1 MQACSR
7 HRGSVRCR
15 CSKRTSVW
23 LAGCSRRTT
32 WRKSKW
38 TVRAFFYL
46 RTFSLAGPVLPLGSL
61 ARPCS
66 QCSAVCL
73 SSVHVPS
80 PRRAR
85 ARLHACVHMC
95 AQRSCIVPP
104 IAGYSGSLLRHA
116 TDLANRLLPAFNT
129 PTGIP
134 FGTINLRFGVPQD
147 ESTEASVAG
156 AGTIG

>member
-1 MQACSR
+1 M
-7 HRGSVRCR
+7 
-15 CSKRTSVW
+15 
-23 LAGCSRRTT
+23 
-32 WRKSKW
+32 
-38 TVRAFFYL
+38 RAFFYL
-46 RTFSLAGPVLPLGSL
+46 RTFSLAGPVIAAGLS
-61 ARPCS
+61 R
-66 QCSAVCL
+66 SALFTVLSCL
-73 SSVHVPS
+73 SVLSACS
-80 PRRAR
+80 FAE
-85 ARLHACVHMC
+85 AGTCATACVHLC

-104 IAGYSGSLLRHA
+104 IAGYSGSLLRQA

>member
-1 MQACSR
+1 
-7 HRGSVRCR
+7 
-15 CSKRTSVW
+15 
-23 LAGCSRRTT
+23 
-32 WRKSKW
+32 
-38 TVRAFFYL
+38 
-46 RTFSLAGPVLPLGSL
+46 
-61 ARPCS
+61 
-66 QCSAVCL
+66 
-73 SSVHVPS
+73 
-80 PRRAR
+80 
-85 ARLHACVHMC
+85 MC

-104 IAGYSGSLLRHA
+104 IAGYSGSLLRQA